1 MKTAICG
8 YSGSG
13 KSTLARRIGEIE
25 QVPVLYLDTVQ
36 FVANWQERDRDEARN
51 IVRAFM
57 KQEDWVIDGNYTNFF
72 YQERMETADRILIL
86 VFNRFTCLYRA
97 FKRYFHYRNQ
107 TRESMAEG
115 CKEKIDLEF
124 VLWILKNGRTKK
136 KQEELKE
143 LKCRYPEK
151 VTILKNQKQLNR
163 YYQTLSERTE
173 GK

>member
-1 MKTAICG
+1 
-8 YSGSG
+8 
-13 KSTLARRIGEIE
+13 
-25 QVPVLYLDTVQ
+25 
-36 FVANWQERDRDEARN
+36 
-51 IVRAFM
+51 
-57 KQEDWVIDGNYTNFF
+57 
-72 YQERMETADRILIL
+72 
-86 VFNRFTCLYRA
+86 
-97 FKRYFHYRNQ
+97 
-107 TRESMAEG
+107 MAEG

-143 LKCRYPEK
+143 LKRRYPEK

>member
-36 FVANWQERDRDEARN
+36 FVANWQERDRDEARS

-57 KQEDWVIDGNYTNFF
+57 KQENWVIDGNYTNFF
-72 YQERMETADRILIL
+72 YQERMEAADRILIL

-97 FKRYFHYRNQ
+97 FKRYFRYRNQ

-115 CKEKIDLEF
+115 CKEKNRFGVCAMD
-124 VLWILKNGRTKK
+124 
-136 KQEELKE
+136 
-143 LKCRYPEK
+143 PEK
-151 VTILKNQKQLNR
+151 WKNQKETR
-163 YYQTLSERTE
+163 GVKRIETPLSRKSNHTE
-173 GK
+173 KSETA